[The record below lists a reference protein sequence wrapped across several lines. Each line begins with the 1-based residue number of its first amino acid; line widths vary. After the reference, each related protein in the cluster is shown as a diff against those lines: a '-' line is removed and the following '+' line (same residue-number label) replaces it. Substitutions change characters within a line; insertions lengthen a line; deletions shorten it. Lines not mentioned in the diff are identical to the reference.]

1 MQSVEFPRRDLP
13 TSRLSRGS
21 LGEPRVSD
29 FYDIDEVTG
38 TTGRPS
44 DFFPA
49 DYLQTIQAGAAAEDQ
64 TLQRYVLAESVVN
77 GSILST
83 DVLQH

>member
-21 LGEPRVSD
+21 LDEPRVSD